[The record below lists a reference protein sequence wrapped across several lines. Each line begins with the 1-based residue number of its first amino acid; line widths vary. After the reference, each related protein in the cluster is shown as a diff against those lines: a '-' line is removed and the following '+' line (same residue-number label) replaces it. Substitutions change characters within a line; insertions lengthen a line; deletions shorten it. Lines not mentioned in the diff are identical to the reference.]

1 MSQHSMHAADYLA
14 HMIEAID
21 RIQSYT
27 KDKSEDEFESDNLLQ
42 DAVLRNLGVLGEAAK
57 NFLAVASEQSRL
69 SSGVPFARIYGMRN
83 QIEHGYFAVDM
94 GIVWNV
100 VVREAPL
107 LRPQLEAILKVIS
120 AEKNN

>member
-1 MSQHSMHAADYLA
+1 MSLHSMRAADYLT

-21 RIQSYT
+21 RIQTYT
-27 KDKSEDEFESDNLLQ
+27 KDKSQDAFESDSLLQ

-57 NFLAVASEQSRL
+57 NFLAVAPEQSRL

-100 VVREAPL
+100 VVREVPL
-107 LRPQLEAILKVIS
+107 LRPQLEAILKDLS
-120 AEKNN
+120 AGMND